1 MRPLTRLRVAT
12 MGAGLA
18 ATLGAGL
25 LVAPAAQA
33 LPPDQAMVYV
43 KRVKPIQTVT
53 ARVRIKDHKGRNYPI
68 KVSVTFRYINSKTA
82 QMRTIVL
89 RENGFP
95 KGTCIYPDLAL
106 TTSSWKA
113 LRNKHGI
120 LCDGGYKAYTVMR
133 TLKVR
138 QARNLGQLWIRTPNP
153 PHPGCCGARQYT
165 IQYNIAAR

>member
-1 MRPLTRLRVAT
+1 MPPLTRLCVPT
-12 MGAGLA
+12 VGAALA

-33 LPPDQAMVYV
+33 APPDQRMVYV
-43 KRVKPIQTVT
+43 KRVKPIQTVST
-53 ARVRIKDHKGRNYPI
+53 TVSIKDHRGRNYPI
-68 KVSVTFRYINSKTA
+68 KVSVTFRYLGPKSA

-89 RENGFP
+89 REAGFP
-95 KGTCIYPDLAL
+95 KNGCIYPDLAL

-120 LCDGGYKAYTVMR
+120 LCDGGHKAYTVMR
-133 TLKVR
+133 TLTVR

-153 PHPGCCGARQYT
+153 SHPGCCGARQYT